1 MFGVSLF
8 MCGFVCLVKSQNQF
22 QQFQSYPYGTSYASI
37 YSKQPIIVTP
47 ASSYN
52 QVYTTVH
59 PSIYPETPSVASYL
73 QETHLNNILSN
84 PAIQAFI
91 DPGTKIYNQ
100 NGIEISDQV
109 RPRTPNVVNN
119 YFIVPTD
126 YLKTN
131 ESQPFLKNTRH
142 KNQNNYYKSCPKRH
156 LRNEPVKSTREFKSD
171 DNPRPRYRKNQQLN
185 SQCKE
190 NGVGKKQKTLED
202 SEVILS
208 DLGVR
213 NNKQSDS
220 FKREDKLSTRQRSEK
235 SSRTSNNIN
244 YDDERL
250 VTKKH
255 KDRRLNDGLKAQYKS
270 NLNEC
275 DEPFYLNEECCELD
289 KRNPRNPVNKP
300 LNKKSHTR
308 SKNNQN
314 DFMNNWMNYVKM
326 FMPDQNNDS
335 LDFSQINF
343 PYNFD
348 RMPNFNNIK
357 PQVNKS
363 NKRNKKRKEKEQQ
376 VLEISN
382 KSDPTKQDKNK
393 IVELSPKFIEVED
406 KKEPVKIN
414 KVTNLIPESSTETS
428 EKVTNKQKTLLINSE
443 ISVEEVPIMYQN
455 EIIDY
460 YPDFKND
467 AIYTTDED
475 DLYFFHNRHYY
486 NTEEALNR
494 ERRKFDRSEET
505 SNQSGRKSG
514 NNIPSYKK
522 SNVKDKSEDQ
532 FRTPPGLSDPGF
544 QTRKISVKDKTGFY
558 SYHIDDKDS
567 IDFIPVEKD
576 DNSIETVYARS
587 KVVKYGKPREVEK
600 HKIDRDQENRNERHR
615 NVYPKDGETTVV
627 FSKAWIPEKSVN

>member
-37 YSKQPIIVTP
+37 YGKQPIIVTP

-52 QVYTTVH
+52 QVYNTVQN
-59 PSIYPETPSVASYL
+59 PSIYPETPTASNYL
-73 QETHLNNILSN
+73 QGTYLNKILSN

-109 RPRTPNVVNN
+109 RPRTSNVVNN

-131 ESQPFLKNTRH
+131 ESQSYLKNTRH
-142 KNQNNYYKSCPKRH
+142 KNVNNYYNSCPKRY
-156 LRNEPVKSTREFKSD
+156 LRSEQVKSTGEFKSD
-171 DNPRPRYRKNQQLN
+171 DLPKSRYTKKQCNDNVVVKNQKPLD
-185 SQCKE
+185 
-190 NGVGKKQKTLED
+190 D
-202 SEVILS
+202 SEVIFGDLS
-208 DLGVR
+208 VR
-213 NNKQSDS
+213 NNKQHDS
-220 FKREDKLSTRQRSEK
+220 VKRGDKMSTRQRSEK
-235 SSRTSNNIN
+235 STKANNNIK

-250 VTKKH
+250 VTKNR
-255 KDRRLNDGLKAQYKS
+255 KDRRLNDGPKAQNERY
-270 NLNEC
+270 LNEC
-275 DEPFYLNEECCELD
+275 DESFYISEECCELD
-289 KRNPRNPVNKP
+289 KRNPRNPATKP
-300 LNKKSHTR
+300 VTKKRNTKSP
-308 SKNNQN
+308 KYQN
-314 DFMNNWMNYVKM
+314 DFMKNWMNYVKM

-348 RMPNFNNIK
+348 QLSNFNNIK
-357 PQVNKS
+357 PQVKKS

-376 VLEISN
+376 VLEIFN
-382 KSDPTKQDKNK
+382 KSGQTMQDNNK
-393 IVELSPKFIEVED
+393 IIELSPKFIEVED

-414 KVTNLIPESSTETS
+414 TMSNSIIESSTETS
-428 EKVTNKQKTLLINSE
+428 EKVVNNQKPLLIKSE
-443 ISVEEVPIMYQN
+443 ISEEVPNMYLN

-494 ERRKFDRSEET
+494 ERRKFDRSEEN

-514 NNIPSYKK
+514 NDIPSYKK
-522 SNVKDKSEDQ
+522 SNTEDKMEDQ

-544 QTRKISVKDKTGFY
+544 QTRKISVKDKADFY
-558 SYHIDDKDS
+558 TYHIGDKDS
-567 IDFIPVEKD
+567 TDFIPVEKD

-600 HKIDRDQENRNERHR
+600 HKKDPDQESRKERHR
-615 NVYPKDGETTVV
+615 NVYSKDGKTTVV
-627 FSKAWIPEKSVN
+627 YSKAWIPDESG